1 VLTPRPLLVN
11 ALHNKHLLALPY
23 RSWSAWIQASRA
35 VTTGRQLEEVKKRR
49 GRRQSTGGVA
59 RLQRKRVEEEVG
71 VDDVAF
77 TAIGVGE
84 RRRGEAV
91 LADEGS
97 VDVVE
102 NVSPDL
108 TDTYR

>member
-1 VLTPRPLLVN
+1 
-11 ALHNKHLLALPY
+11 
-23 RSWSAWIQASRA
+23 
-35 VTTGRQLEEVKKRR
+35 
-49 GRRQSTGGVA
+49 
-59 RLQRKRVEEEVG
+59 VG

-77 TAIGVGE
+77 TATGVGE

-102 NVSPDL
+102 DVSPDL